1 MKTET
6 QQIEDNIQKY
16 RFHKTAM
23 YQRGQVNSNAYS
35 DIVKILQKKKHAEAQ
50 KKYRLAHPKKVA
62 EYSKMYYYRTHEHMH
77 VAKVHFDIHCNA
89 ILVCSRCKQ
98 LISKVQDF

>member
-6 QQIEDNIQKY
+6 EQIQTNIEKY

-23 YQRGQVNSNAYS
+23 YQRGQVNSNAYHEV
-35 DIVKILQKKKHAEAQ
+35 IALMKAKKHAEAQ

-62 EYSKMYYYRTHEHMH
+62 EYNREYYYRTHDHEHI
-77 VAKVHFDIHCNA
+77 AKVHFDEHGSALLFCN
-89 ILVCSRCKQ
+89 RCNR
-98 LISKVQDF
+98 LLSKVADF